1 MGFVNGSGSKK
12 DLNFELNL
20 LPVFDILSVCIC
32 FLLMTVVWVEV
43 RSLETKQAIGGQS
56 LDETDIKPSLW
67 LNVDESHNITLTFKS
82 PKAKENSYVLKSTLG
97 KIDWAKTQSFLKSNI
112 KNKIEIAHVLPTKT
126 TKYDEIIKL
135 MDLLKQNGFKDI
147 GLSPI

>member
-1 MGFVNGSGSKK
+1 MGFVNGSTSKK

-56 LDETDIKPSLW
+56 LAETEVKKSLW
-67 LNVDESHNITLTFKS
+67 VNVDEAKNLVFTFKS
-82 PKAKENSYVLKSTLG
+82 PKEKESSFILKSTAGTLN
-97 KIDWAKTQSFLKSNI
+97 WEQVNQTLKANL
-112 KNKIEIAHVLPTKT
+112 KNKIEIAHILPTKT
-126 TKYDEIIKL
+126 TKYEEIIKL

>member
-1 MGFVNGSGSKK
+1 MGFVNGSTSKK

-56 LDETDIKPSLW
+56 LSETETMKSLW
-67 LNVDESHNITLTFKS
+67 VNVDENKNLVFTLKS
-82 PKAKENSYVLKSTLG
+82 PKEKESSFVLKSAMGSLNWEQVN
-97 KIDWAKTQSFLKSNI
+97 KVLKSNL
-112 KNKIEIAHVLPTKT
+112 KNKIEIAHILPTKT
-126 TKYDEIIKL
+126 TKYEEIIKL

>member
-1 MGFVNGSGSKK
+1 MGFVGGTGNKK

-32 FLLMTVVWVEV
+32 FLLMTVVWVEI

-56 LDETDIKPSLW
+56 LEETESRNSLW
-67 LNVDESHNITLTFKS
+67 VSIDEVKNLTFTLKF
-82 PKAKENSYVLKSTLG
+82 PDAKENSFTFKAQSGILDWN
-97 KIDWAKTQSFLKSNI
+97 KINLIIKNNI
-112 KNKIEIAHVLPTKT
+112 KVKVEIAHLLPTKT
-126 TKYDEIIKL
+126 TKYEEIIKL
-135 MDLLKQNGFKDI
+135 MDLLKQNGIKDI